1 MLQFRLCTL
10 SARLCMLSA
19 RLCTLSL
26 FVFSELC
33 HGQFHKVPSFE
44 ILPGSV
50 LAAERPKSFKTDFP
64 SCSLVFGLLSLW
76 ASVLLS
82 LSGGAHPSIR
92 TPNLPKERLRKHLWK
107 SCWMVLCLLR
117 LQRFHIQSRK
127 RFLCLLSMLR
137 HPLLSS
143 CQRQW
148 PSLDVRQLQLPRR
161 TLGLASGLRFLFC
174 SLETFTRFFFATKDH
189 VTYSIHTSSRLP
201 QQLSPF
207 HVLLLSF

>member
-82 LSGGAHPSIR
+82 LSGGAHPSMRIQISR
-92 TPNLPKERLRKHLWK
+92 ERGCGSTCGRVVGWSFAFFVFKG
-107 SCWMVLCLLR
+107 STSRAGSDSFACCLC
-117 LQRFHIQSRK
+117 
-127 RFLCLLSMLR
+127 CATLS
-137 HPLLSS
+137 
-143 CQRQW
+143 
-148 PSLDVRQLQLPRR
+148 
-161 TLGLASGLRFLFC
+161 
-174 SLETFTRFFFATKDH
+174 
-189 VTYSIHTSSRLP
+189 
-201 QQLSPF
+201 
-207 HVLLLSF
+207 

>member
-1 MLQFRLCTL
+1 MSGVKSVACLCTLSACWARAGAMLQFRLCTL

-92 TPNLPKERLRKHLWK
+92 TPNLPRERLQKHLWK

-137 HPLLSS
+137 HPVS
-143 CQRQW
+143 
-148 PSLDVRQLQLPRR
+148 
-161 TLGLASGLRFLFC
+161 
-174 SLETFTRFFFATKDH
+174 
-189 VTYSIHTSSRLP
+189 
-201 QQLSPF
+201 
-207 HVLLLSF
+207 